1 MRKEGF
7 ESMKKRVALFLTA
20 LLALSAFVGCSSSPE
35 TTGEGG
41 TPSSQPSAQE
51 STNGGED
58 DGEST
63 EPSQPEE
70 PDDEPADGSSTP
82 SSSTSSSSEGS
93 SEGEVPT
100 GADVG
105 ASFFDDAVFIGDSIS
120 LRLTYYCQAHPDA
133 LGKAQFLTAGSL
145 GSGNALWD
153 ENSQDAVFPL
163 YNGQQVTLQDGVAKS
178 GAKKVFIMLGM
189 NDIGLYGM
197 DGARD
202 NMESLIELILEKSPD
217 VKIYVQ
223 SMTPML
229 ASHQLKSLN
238 NTNIDAYNKL
248 LKEMCE
254 EKGYE
259 FVDVASVMKDAD
271 GGLIPSYCSDGGD
284 GGMGMHFTDAGA
296 KAWVDYLRTHV
307 S

>member
-1 MRKEGF
+1 
-7 ESMKKRVALFLTA
+7 MKKRVALFLTA

-41 TPSSQPSAQE
+41 TPSSQSSAQE

-105 ASFFDDAVFIGDSIS
+105 ASFFDDAVFIGDNIS

-271 GGLIPSYCSDGGD
+271 GGLIAAYCSDGGD

>member
-41 TPSSQPSAQE
+41 TPSSQSSAQE

-70 PDDEPADGSSTP
+70 PDDEPADGSSTS

-271 GGLIPSYCSDGGD
+271 GGLIAAYCSDGGD

>member
-1 MRKEGF
+1 
-7 ESMKKRVALFLTA
+7 MKKGIALFLTA
-20 LLALSAFVGCSSSPE
+20 LLALSSFAGCSSSPE
-35 TTGEGG
+35 TTSDG
-41 TPSSQPSAQE
+41 SSSAQTSTQE
-51 STNGGED
+51 STTD
-58 DGEST
+58 SKDES
-63 EPSQPEE
+63 EP
-70 PDDEPADGSSTP
+70 DGSSQTDESEDP
-82 SSSTSSSSEGS
+82 SSSETPSDPSSSEGS
-93 SEGEVPT
+93 SEVAT

-120 LRLTYYCQAHPDA
+120 LRLTTYCQAHPDA
-133 LGKAQFLTAGSL
+133 LGKAQFLTAGAL

-163 YNGQQVTLQDGVAKS
+163 YNGKQVTLQDGVAKS

-189 NDIGLYGM
+189 NDVGLYGM

-202 NMESLIELILEKSPD
+202 NMETLIGLILKESPD

-271 GGLIPSYCSDGGD
+271 GGLIAAYCSDGGED
-284 GGMGMHFTDAGA
+284 GMGMHFTDEGA
-296 KAWVDYLRTHV
+296 KAWVEYLRTHV

>member
-1 MRKEGF
+1 M
-7 ESMKKRVALFLTA
+7 
-20 LLALSAFVGCSSSPE
+20 
-35 TTGEGG
+35 
-41 TPSSQPSAQE
+41 
-51 STNGGED
+51 
-58 DGEST
+58 
-63 EPSQPEE
+63 
-70 PDDEPADGSSTP
+70 
-82 SSSTSSSSEGS
+82 
-93 SEGEVPT
+93 
-100 GADVG
+100 
-105 ASFFDDAVFIGDSIS
+105 
-120 LRLTYYCQAHPDA
+120 
-133 LGKAQFLTAGSL
+133 
-145 GSGNALWD
+145 
-153 ENSQDAVFPL
+153 
-163 YNGQQVTLQDGVAKS
+163 QDGVAKS

>member
-7 ESMKKRVALFLTA
+7 ESMKKHVALFLTA

-35 TTGEGG
+35 TTGEGAS
-41 TPSSQPSAQE
+41 SSQPSAQE
-51 STNGGED
+51 STNDGED

-82 SSSTSSSSEGS
+82 SSSTPSSSEGS

-229 ASHQLKSLN
+229 TSHQLKSLN
-238 NTNIDAYNKL
+238 NTNIDTYNKL
-248 LKEMCE
+248 LKEMCN

-259 FVDVASVMKDAD
+259 FVDVASVMKDSD

>member
-41 TPSSQPSAQE
+41 TSSSQPSAQE

-82 SSSTSSSSEGS
+82 SSSTPSS

-229 ASHQLKSLN
+229 TSHQLKSLN
-238 NTNIDAYNKL
+238 NTNIDTYNKL
-248 LKEMCE
+248 LKEMCN

-259 FVDVASVMKDAD
+259 FVDVASVMKDSD

>member
-1 MRKEGF
+1 M
-7 ESMKKRVALFLTA
+7 
-20 LLALSAFVGCSSSPE
+20 
-35 TTGEGG
+35 
-41 TPSSQPSAQE
+41 
-51 STNGGED
+51 
-58 DGEST
+58 
-63 EPSQPEE
+63 
-70 PDDEPADGSSTP
+70 
-82 SSSTSSSSEGS
+82 
-93 SEGEVPT
+93 PT

-229 ASHQLKSLN
+229 TSHQLKSLN
-238 NTNIDAYNKL
+238 NTNIDTYNKL
-248 LKEMCE
+248 LKEMCN

-259 FVDVASVMKDAD
+259 FVDVASVMKDSD